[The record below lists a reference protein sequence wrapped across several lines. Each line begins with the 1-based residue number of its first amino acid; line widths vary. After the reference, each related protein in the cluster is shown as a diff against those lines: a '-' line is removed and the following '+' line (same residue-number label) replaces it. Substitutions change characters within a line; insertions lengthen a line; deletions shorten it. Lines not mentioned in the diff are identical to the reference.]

1 MTTVTNVHAWQQAA
15 TNGNSQS
22 TTTTRYNNNDY
33 KNATSRL
40 FCPSTLTLSFLTLQR
55 SILFPSIWK
64 SREDLKR
71 KLDDIDAKDS
81 NNSYELRSSVL
92 PRKGKFAAPESLPV
106 PATPLDPPLC
116 INCALVMHKDREDCV
131 MPPGK
136 RACTRCSD
144 HLHEACRA
152 IPDELKADV
161 VSLCQL
167 LSVSPPG
174 NFILKSIQS
183 LAKKVAPKL
192 RAAQKKAAQ
201 AGARSGYQDNRD
213 GDSAVEGLLRQILHE
228 LVALREDV
236 GN

>member
-1 MTTVTNVHAWQQAA
+1 MGFPCT
-15 TNGNSQS
+15 SCQS
-22 TTTTRYNNNDY
+22 
-33 KNATSRL
+33 ALSR
-40 FCPSTLTLSFLTLQR
+40 Q
-55 SILFPSIWK
+55 K

-81 NNSYELRSSVL
+81 DNSYELRSSVL

-106 PATPLDPPLC
+106 PATPLNLPLC
-116 INCALVMHKDREDCV
+116 INCALVMHEDGEDCV

-167 LSVSPPG
+167 LS
-174 NFILKSIQS
+174 SIQS

-201 AGARSGYQDNRD
+201 AGACSGYQDNRD

-236 GN
+236 GKRDNNVRSAAFDIVQAIEGLVPAPIGAQPVSAEEDVGGGDSGTQPE